1 MGDDNLSQRQ
11 RVYHIDINLD
21 NSENNM
27 HVWSC
32 DNISLSRE
40 DGDNGYYLCSKGV
53 EQQANLAHAY
63 VCIKQKK
70 ITIS

>member
-1 MGDDNLSQRQ
+1 
-11 RVYHIDINLD
+11 
-21 NSENNM
+21 M

-70 ITIS
+70 ITISWQPDETDNNREIYM